1 MKRLFY
7 CQANG
12 PFGPFSDYVWARN
25 RSEAAQ
31 SFRAQH
37 GEKPTRIEARR
48 LNP

>member
-1 MKRLFY
+1 MRRLFY

-12 PFGPFSDYVWARN
+12 VFGSFGDYVWARN
-25 RSEAAQ
+25 KAEAAQ
-31 SFRAQH
+31 SFRAQY